1 MYLSRIKLNSSRT
14 QTMRALV
21 APNVFHGAIEICD
34 ENRRRKLWRVDTL
47 GGEQYLLV
55 LSEEQFDLTKAAEQF
70 GYDSCYDSKPYEVL
84 LERIVKGSRWQ
95 FRLIANPTVQ
105 IFDEKKG
112 RGKVIA
118 HISTKFQ
125 GEWLKK
131 QAEKHGFSLN
141 DEEWLITGSK
151 WYTFRKNRSSK
162 NTVKMLAV
170 TYEGVLTVTNAESF
184 RKALCC
190 GIGREKAYGM
200 GMLTVMRP
208 K

>member
-1 MYLSRIKLNSSRT
+1 MYLSRIKLNTART

-21 APNVFHGAIEICD
+21 APNIFHGAVETCD
-34 ENRRRKLWRVDTL
+34 ESRGRKLWRVDTL

-55 LSEEQFDLTKAAEQF
+55 LSEEQLDLTNAAEQF
-70 GYDSCYDSKPYEVL
+70 GYDSNYDSKPYSVL
-84 LERIVKGSRWQ
+84 LDRIVNGSRWQ

-105 IFDEKKG
+105 KYDDKKG

-118 HISTKFQ
+118 HISTEFQ
-125 GEWLKK
+125 GEWFKK

-141 DEEWLITGSK
+141 DDEWLVTGSK
-151 WYTFRKNRSSK
+151 WYIFKKNKNSK
-162 NTVKMLAV
+162 NTVRMLAV
-170 TYEGVLTVTNAESF
+170 TYEGVLTVTDADVF
-184 RKALCC
+184 RKALCS

-200 GMLTVMRP
+200 GMLTVMRA